1 MSNEEDRRPKSN
13 PNPNPNPNS
22 HPGALSL
29 GSTQSDGDGEQLR
42 QQVLSNRQALLNN
55 LSNNQPGNRGQV
67 QEMPSEPSSNA
78 TPAQSAS
85 LTMNQ
90 VVEIVFDTLQ
100 KNCVEANKTLAGSD
114 AQLNCQKPQGVQERP
129 HPNTGQTV
137 PWMRGNVSLPNYS
150 LVVDA
155 DVNRILIFIVPSEF
169 LLGFDPNSDLFTP
182 HLSITHGV
190 SAGQAGWFLQETPI
204 GAVMLPEIARQLLRN
219 LIGVARGQLDPK
231 QPFTYGGGGAA
242 PANPAALP
250 REAPPAPVNSVTN
263 APVVPPASAVP
274 TAPGAVRAPAQES
287 AVPSPSPSAPPGYSG
302 GGPTRSQR
310 VKQLMVGALDEPRSE
325 PIHFMP
331 KPAPK
336 NGAGLAAVAP
346 GSAAPPGA
354 GPPVNPS
361 VMPPKDASAPEGR
374 QGMKETNE
382 FAMLSELISREKSL
396 TRDNTTQAESQ
407 KPTPSAP
414 QISPVRSAADNRWQ
428 RPESGSSM
436 PVPPGQQKPP
446 GMQSSPPNAQV
457 SPPVP
462 PGASNPS
469 NNPTNSPSLP
479 SPPPQPPVATEEGV
493 GTMPGLEAPPPES
506 TLEPAPASVPEQAP
520 PAIHTPP
527 PVPSLPPSSSSPI
540 PDMDG
545 ADISSTAST
554 IPAQETSSPPDFSQ
568 EPAFSSPPVPPG
580 ETFPGSISIPDSG
593 FEPLAEIEAE
603 PSPPAGPDTQSTEAQ
618 QESVSPLGSLLPPST
633 GDSGGIPEIS
643 LDSLKKVEPAAPNE
657 IEQEGSDSLSGS
669 LKSLISSDREEAV
682 SKLPVTEP
690 VTEPESFPEPVSEA
704 VSRPS
709 GSLQAL
715 LSAEDEVIE
724 PVEEVAAPV
733 QVAAVP
739 DSGNVSRL
747 VAETEK
753 HLSDGCRDLLSNVEK
768 ALASLK
774 SAGVEAMQNDNIE
787 QVTEIMNHT
796 KRLKALKDKLSALS
810 DEF

>member
-1 MSNEEDRRPKSN
+1 MSNEEDRRPKSS
-13 PNPNPNPNS
+13 PNPNS
-22 HPGALSL
+22 NSNSLPGALSL
-29 GSTQSDGDGEQLR
+29 GSTQAEGDGEQLR

-55 LSNNQPGNRGQV
+55 LSNNQPGNRSQV
-67 QEMPSEPSSNA
+67 EEMSPEPSSNTA
-78 TPAQSAS
+78 PAQSAS

-90 VVEIVFDTLQ
+90 VVEIIFDTLQ

-129 HPNTGQTV
+129 DPNTGQSL
-137 PWMRGNVSLPNYS
+137 PSMRGNVSLPNYS

-182 HLSITHGV
+182 HLSISHGV

-231 QPFTYGGGGAA
+231 QPFTYGGGSAA
-242 PANPAALP
+242 PANPAASP
-250 REAPPAPVNSVTN
+250 REAPPIPVNSVTN

-274 TAPGAVRAPAQES
+274 TAPGAVRAPAQDS
-287 AVPSPSPSAPPGYSG
+287 TVPSSPTPTPPGYSG
-302 GGPTRSQR
+302 GGPNRSQR

-331 KPAPK
+331 KPTPK

-354 GPPVNPS
+354 GPPVSSS
-361 VMPPKDASAPEGR
+361 VMPPKEASAPEGR

-396 TRDNTTQAESQ
+396 TADNTNQAESQ

-462 PGASNPS
+462 PAASAPS
-469 NNPTNSPSLP
+469 IASVPSLP
-479 SPPPQPPVATEEGV
+479 PPPPQPPVVSEEGV
-493 GTMPGLEAPPPES
+493 SSMPGLESSIPDSVLEPPP
-506 TLEPAPASVPEQAP
+506 APVPEQAP
-520 PAIHTPP
+520 PAAPTPP
-527 PVPSLPPSSSSPI
+527 PVHSVPPSPSPTV
-540 PDMDG
+540 PDLAG
-545 ADISSTAST
+545 ADISSTSSATS
-554 IPAQETSSPPDFSQ
+554 AQETSSPPDFSQ
-568 EPAFSSPPVPPG
+568 EPAFNSPPVPSG
-580 ETFPGSISIPDSG
+580 EPFPGSMAIPDSG
-593 FEPLAEIEAE
+593 FEPLADLDEDSA
-603 PSPPAGPDTQSTEAQ
+603 PPARPDTQSTEAQ
-618 QESVSPLGSLLPPST
+618 QESVSPLGSLLPPAT
-633 GDSGGIPEIS
+633 EESGAIPEIG
-643 LDSLKKVEPAAPNE
+643 LDSLKKVEPVVPSE
-657 IEQEGSDSLSGS
+657 VEQESSVSLSGS
-669 LKSLISSDREEAV
+669 LKSLISSDSEEAV
-682 SKLPVTEP
+682 STLP
-690 VTEPESFPEPVSEA
+690 VTEPESSPEPVIET

-715 LSAEDEVIE
+715 LSAEEETIE

-733 QVAAVP
+733 EVAAVP